1 MSLLQDYV
9 MLKNEMEN
17 RMGDTTGLKSL
28 LLYQELGYRV
38 LVLDTLKAF
47 TDTVPDI
54 EDGKAVRSH
63 TKALMN
69 YIQTIPDGNKFA
81 PKVDETGKKARATA
95 LETLREVCEDACD
108 NLDEYVPESQENY
121 AKELSKILRPI
132 TSVWSQYRDTL
143 IAIVDNGEEE
153 PEPAPTPKK
162 EEEKPKT
169 VKPKAEKPKAAKPTE
184 SEEVKKAKKVACPIK
199 QYLGMSLG
207 EVLEK
212 DRKAIEFLAT
222 KYQKTDEIKAAAVV
236 LYEYAQKKAA

>member
-63 TKALMN
+63 ARALIS
-69 YIQTIPDGNKFA
+69 YIRAIPEGYPFA
-81 PKVDETGKKARATA
+81 PRADAAGKKARETA
-95 LETLREVCEDACD
+95 LATLQDVCEDACD
-108 NLDEYVPESQENY
+108 KLDTYVPEKTEEY
-121 AKELSKILRPI
+121 VKDVGKILQPVPN
-132 TSVWSQYRDTL
+132 VWRQYRDTL
-143 IAIVDNGEEE
+143 IAVGDNGEEE
-153 PEPAPTPKK
+153 PEPASKK
-162 EEEKPKT
+162 ETEKPKE
-169 VKPKAEKPKAAKPTE
+169 VKPKAEKPKATKPAE
-184 SEEVKKAKKVACPIK
+184 SEELKKAKKVACPIK

-207 EVLEK
+207 EVLVK
-212 DRKAIEFLAT
+212 DKKAIEFLAT
-222 KYQKTDEIKAAAVV
+222 KYQKTDEVKAAAVL
-236 LYEYAQKKAA
+236 LYEYAQKQAA